1 MLTRL
6 SRSSPHPAQP
16 PTARFLAVATVG
28 PSGHLHV
35 QLLDSMR
42 GIETEVEFELPWDS
56 SDSLDAK
63 RHKARRVVCVYVDS
77 VVLGNK
83 ASTTEA
89 DGR

>member
-1 MLTRL
+1 
-6 SRSSPHPAQP
+6 
-16 PTARFLAVATVG
+16 
-28 PSGHLHV
+28 
-35 QLLDSMR
+35 MR
-42 GIETEVEFELPWDS
+42 GVETEVEFERPWIS

-63 RHKARRVVCVYVDS
+63 RHKARRVVCGYVDS